1 VALITTKTLL
11 TDAYRNRYAVAA
23 FAAHHLDMMKAVVE
37 AAEESGAPVI
47 LQTTPATIRYLG
59 LELIVAMARRVA
71 EGVRVPVALHLDH
84 GDTFETA
91 VRCLRAGYTSIMVDA
106 SHLPFEENAAFVR
119 RVTEAARAVGV
130 PVEAELGTIGG
141 AEDDVTREGE
151 EGLTDPGAAEEF
163 VRRTG
168 IDFLAPAFGT
178 AHGVYKGE
186 VRLDLPRL
194 EAIARRVDLPLV
206 MHGASG
212 VPEEMLRR
220 AIARG
225 VSKVN
230 FSTELKQAFARALR
244 SYLSDHPEEADSRR
258 IFLSAKEAVKQVA
271 KRKIEMVS
279 GVVP

>member
-1 VALITTKTLL
+1 MALTTTKHLL
-11 TDAYRNRYAVAA
+11 ADAYRNRYAVAA
-23 FAAHHLDMMKAVVE
+23 FAAHNLEMMKAVVE

-47 LQTTPATIRYLG
+47 LQTTPATIRYAGLG
-59 LELIVAMARRVA
+59 AIVAMARAAA
-71 EGVRVPVALHLDH
+71 EGAKVPVALHLDH
-84 GDTFETA
+84 GDTFETV
-91 VRCLRAGYTSIMVDA
+91 VRCLRAGYTSVMVDG
-106 SHLPFEENAAFVR
+106 SRLPFAENAAFTAK
-119 RVTEAARAVGV
+119 VTEAAHAAGV

-141 AEDDVTREGE
+141 AEDDVTGDE

-186 VRLDLPRL
+186 IRLDLSLL
-194 EAIARRVDLPLV
+194 ESISRRVGLPLV

-212 VPEEMLRR
+212 VPEELLRR

-230 FSTELKQAFARALR
+230 FSTELKQAFARHLR
-244 SYLSDHPEEADSRR
+244 TYLADHPGEIDPRR
-258 IFLSAKEAVKQVA
+258 MLLPAREAVKQVA